1 MAVRRTHIAILVTS
15 FFCAGWLVS
24 CVTKKPP
31 VTPLPDLVESQQ
43 AKPAKASTKGAKK
56 LQKELTVTQSEMEP
70 KVAQIKAP
78 TFTISAQDVEVKT
91 ILLSLAKEIKQNI
104 TIDPTITQKATIDLK
119 NVTLIEA
126 LDNILKP
133 LHLRY
138 EVDKSFIHVI
148 QDQMQTRIF
157 RLNYVLSKRSGSSNV
172 SASSG
177 TSGGGGGSSTITASS
192 TTGGTSGA
200 GSSTGQ
206 QRTSSSIVTS
216 EETDLWREIITGLQ
230 QIIVAS
236 ATTTTT
242 TTGTTSAASITSVTG
257 SPGGCVSNPPPPPP
271 SVPNQVPGQTAA
283 PAPIPLSPASILSGQ
298 TAPDTSQPP
307 APNPPQGANQPP
319 PQRPFVSI
327 NCQAGIIFVKHYPDV
342 LLSMAELLE
351 AIEGS
356 AQRQVFIQAKII
368 EVTLNKSHTLGIDWS
383 KVTPISI
390 IRNTAVPGGSS
401 GASSSTSTTS
411 STTPGALTLPGSLT
425 APFPTPTGTT
435 GVFGTMVMGAAGL
448 GLGPYAGNVNLVI
461 DALQDQG
468 DVSVLSSPKIATLN
482 NQRAVIKVGT
492 EDVFFVPETA
502 AVQGATTTNFSPRTV
517 TIGIVL
523 DVLPQIDAN
532 GMVMMSIN
540 TSISEKSADR
550 ISPDGR
556 ISVPVLD
563 VRESNNV
570 VLAKSGQTIVIGG
583 LMKNKLSKLKNGVPL
598 LGDIPLLGRAFQH
611 DADLDQKTELVIML
625 TPEVMAGLEV
635 DDQVKESQTALKKF
649 GYPTDV
655 DPRISRK

>member
-15 FFCAGWLVS
+15 VFCVGLLVS
-24 CVTKKPP
+24 CVSNKPA
-31 VTPLPDLVESQQ
+31 VKPLPDMVESQQ
-43 AKPAKASTKGAKK
+43 AKPTKAAAKGTKK
-56 LQKELTVTQSEMEP
+56 LQKEMTITQSEMEP

-138 EVDKSFIHVI
+138 EIDKGFIHVI

-177 TSGGGGGSSTITASS
+177 TSGGGGGSSTITSSS
-192 TTGGTSGA
+192 TTGGSSSGGSA
-200 GSSTGQ
+200 GGQ

-236 ATTTTT
+236 AAS
-242 TTGTTSAASITSVTG
+242 TTSATGGVSTAAATSVTG

-271 SVPNQVPGQTAA
+271 PVPNQAQGQTAA
-283 PAPIPLSPASILSGQ
+283 PAPIPLSPASLLSGQ
-298 TAPDTSQPP
+298 TADTSQPA
-307 APNPPQGANQPP
+307 APNPPQAPNQPP

-383 KVTPISI
+383 KVTPINI

-401 GASSSTSTTS
+401 GASSSSSTSS

-425 APFPTPTGTT
+425 APFPTPTGTA

-598 LGDIPLLGRAFQH
+598 LGDIPLFGRAFQH
-611 DADLDQKTELVIML
+611 DADIDQKTELVIML
-625 TPEVMAGLEV
+625 TPEVMAWLEV
-635 DDQVKESQTALKKF
+635 DDQLKESQTALKKF

-655 DPRISRK
+655 NPYMTHK